1 MENKN
6 SSSPLAYTLDAFLLG
21 FTWCPHVYRANMSPN
36 ITESG
41 TTKSSAYQ
49 PSACKATGLS
59 PIHPSSQVPTGLS
72 WVIYNILSETTA
84 SVNGAHFP
92 TKKKKKSSLLA
103 HIIFHLELR
112 MARREHIHGSYFW
125 NLMSHTFLKKSIK
138 GSLLPRECLS
148 FNSLRL
154 PSLSNLSLKTSLPPL
169 FLFAITTL
177 DYSPLQGLSYPTLL
191 LSLPGVIPS
200 TLFSILHWVFLWLA
214 LSPTPI

>member
-1 MENKN
+1 MPFDLAHASDAVRSCEMAGNAFREQNIWPCGFKIWVWLMENKN

-59 PIHPSSQVPTGLS
+59 PIHPSSQVPTWLS

-92 TKKKKKSSLLA
+92 TKKKCSLLA

-112 MARREHIHGSYFW
+112 MARREHIHGSYF
-125 NLMSHTFLKKSIK
+125 
-138 GSLLPRECLS
+138 
-148 FNSLRL
+148 
-154 PSLSNLSLKTSLPPL
+154 
-169 FLFAITTL
+169 
-177 DYSPLQGLSYPTLL
+177 
-191 LSLPGVIPS
+191 
-200 TLFSILHWVFLWLA
+200 
-214 LSPTPI
+214 